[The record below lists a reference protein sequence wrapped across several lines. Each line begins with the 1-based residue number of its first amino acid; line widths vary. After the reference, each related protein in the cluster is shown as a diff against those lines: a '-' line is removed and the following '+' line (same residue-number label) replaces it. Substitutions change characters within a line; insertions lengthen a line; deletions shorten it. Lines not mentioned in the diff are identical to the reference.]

1 MIVSCHL
8 WKAAPVR
15 RILIVGAGQ
24 CGLLLAHG
32 LQQAGRYEITVL
44 SARTPDEIR
53 QARPTSTQVMF
64 DPALTIERSLGL
76 DLWDGQTPAIAG
88 LHMTVAAP
96 SGGNR
101 LDFYGALAAPA
112 RSTDQRVKMAGWL
125 ELFEARGGTVHTMGV
140 STRDLDAFTQ
150 SGRYDLVIIAAGRGD
165 LTELFDPDP
174 TRSPYTTPQRG
185 LAAAYVHG
193 VDRDT
198 DQPTVTFTALPGV
211 GELIIIP
218 AWTTTGPC
226 DILFWEAVPGGTAD
240 VFDDNPRP
248 AEHLTRALRLIR
260 DHTPWLYDRC
270 ADAELTDPRATMTG
284 RYPPTV
290 RHPIGELASG
300 GLVLGA
306 ADVTI
311 ANDPL
316 VAQGANTAARCAA
329 AYLTAILEHGDKP
342 FDRTWMQNT
351 FEQFW
356 AACGRQVTAWT
367 NAMLQPPPEHVQ
379 RILAAAAQYPDVADR
394 FAHGFADPNS
404 LTDWFMTPDTADAY
418 LHQVA
423 ARSTTAAPA
432 TAGRPSSLDDP
443 PMPAWVS
450 SRHDQPARRATS

>member
-1 MIVSCHL
+1 M
-8 WKAAPVR
+8 R

-32 LQQAGRYEITVL
+32 LQQAGGYEVTVL

-53 QARPTSTQVMF
+53 HARPTSTQVMF
-64 DPALTIERSLGL
+64 DPALTIERAHGL
-76 DLWDGQTPAIAG
+76 DLWAEETPAIAG

-96 SGGNR
+96 PGGNR

-112 RSTDQRVKMAGWL
+112 KSTDQRVKMAGWL
-125 ELFEARGGTVHTMGV
+125 ELLEARGGTVHTMGV
-140 STRDLDAFTQ
+140 STRDLDAFAQ
-150 SGRYDLVIIAAGRGD
+150 SGRYDLIIIAAGRGD
-165 LTELFDPDP
+165 LTELFDRDP

-185 LAAAYVHG
+185 LGAAYVQG
-193 VDRDT
+193 MGRDPDT
-198 DQPTVTFTALPGV
+198 NQTAVTFTAVPGV

-226 DILFWEAVPGGTAD
+226 DILFWEAVPGGPAD
-240 VFDDNPRP
+240 VFGDFPNPT
-248 AEHLTRALRLIR
+248 EHLTRTLRLIR
-260 DHTPWLYDRC
+260 EYTPWLYERC
-270 ADAELTDPRATMTG
+270 AHAQLSDPRATLTG

-290 RHPIGELASG
+290 RHPIGELPSG

-329 AYLTAILEHGDKP
+329 AYLTAILDHGDQP
-342 FDRTWMQNT
+342 FDRNWMQNT

-356 AACGRQVTAWT
+356 ATCGRQVTAWT
-367 NAMLQPPPEHVQ
+367 NAMLQPPPEHMQ
-379 RILAAAAQYPDVADR
+379 RILASAAQHPEVADR
-394 FAHGFADPNS
+394 FANGFANPND
-404 LTDWFMTPDTADAY
+404 LAQWFMTPETADPY

-423 ARSTTAAPA
+423 ARATTAEPAP
-432 TAGRPSSLDDP
+432 TGR
-443 PMPAWVS
+443 
-450 SRHDQPARRATS
+450 